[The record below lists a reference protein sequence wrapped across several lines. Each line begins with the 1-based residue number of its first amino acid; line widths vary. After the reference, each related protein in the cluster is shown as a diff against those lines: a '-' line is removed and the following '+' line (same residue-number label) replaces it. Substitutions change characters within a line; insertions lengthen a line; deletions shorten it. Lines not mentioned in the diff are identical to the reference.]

1 MTDRFYYSKIISK
14 TSIEIPAFENG
25 QTFESKYNPQREAE
39 TLLTTI
45 EKEYSFF
52 LVCGIGSGTFI
63 KELSLQFPK
72 AKIIAVEN
80 SVSDINFISEFPSFI
95 SIKNNPQIT
104 IISKEDC
111 KKTLIQNYLPAIYP
125 DAKII
130 FQRNWALH
138 NEETFNYLKEEITQA
153 LEEIKYDFSVQSQ
166 FGKLWQDN
174 IIKNLLI
181 FNTLPCSRKLS
192 LDLTKTALV
201 VAAGPSLDKFV
212 QQINKNRENY
222 YIIATDTASR
232 SLTQN
237 NIVSDLIVSIDG
249 QFLSYNH
256 FFNNDYKN
264 TAFLFDLCA
273 NSSIV
278 EKLKK
283 YSDKIFFFSNSHPL
297 SEYFRKRTN
306 GIQNIYTGSG
316 TVTIAAL
323 DFALK
328 AGFKNIEV
336 CGADFSYINNK
347 AYTKGTYLDFL
358 YYKNSC
364 KIHNAEYSFNK
375 LMFRTELEKIS
386 DKACTSSVLKE
397 YKKSFENYLDLCN
410 CTFTHD
416 KDLYIINNNMQKP
429 EKSENKNCISIQEAY
444 KDLIENAHNYE
455 EVFLPYIAW
464 LRNQKDYKELS
475 FDKLFFLAHRAFV
488 SYNILI

>member
-63 KELSLQFPK
+63 KELNQRFPK

-174 IIKNLLI
+174 II
-181 FNTLPCSRKLS
+181 
-192 LDLTKTALV
+192 
-201 VAAGPSLDKFV
+201 
-212 QQINKNRENY
+212 
-222 YIIATDTASR
+222 
-232 SLTQN
+232 
-237 NIVSDLIVSIDG
+237 
-249 QFLSYNH
+249 
-256 FFNNDYKN
+256 
-264 TAFLFDLCA
+264 
-273 NSSIV
+273 
-278 EKLKK
+278 
-283 YSDKIFFFSNSHPL
+283 
-297 SEYFRKRTN
+297 
-306 GIQNIYTGSG
+306 
-316 TVTIAAL
+316 
-323 DFALK
+323 
-328 AGFKNIEV
+328 
-336 CGADFSYINNK
+336 
-347 AYTKGTYLDFL
+347 
-358 YYKNSC
+358 
-364 KIHNAEYSFNK
+364 
-375 LMFRTELEKIS
+375 
-386 DKACTSSVLKE
+386 
-397 YKKSFENYLDLCN
+397 
-410 CTFTHD
+410 
-416 KDLYIINNNMQKP
+416 
-429 EKSENKNCISIQEAY
+429 
-444 KDLIENAHNYE
+444 
-455 EVFLPYIAW
+455 
-464 LRNQKDYKELS
+464 
-475 FDKLFFLAHRAFV
+475 
-488 SYNILI
+488 